1 MADHPIRLSSL
12 RTLRGLG
19 NPAVPWCPLGSAN
32 TPAAGSVSRITP
44 NLSGVF
50 LPVGLFV
57 ELPGDQPVMK
67 DPVGI
72 VRPSGSPGFPRR
84 QFPDPAAVRV
94 LEPVRLSCSF
104 RWLTGRRDP
113 GVAAPWMVNRSCLDV
128 VRVGVIHPRHAVSP
142 KVAGDQPAHALT
154 ITGLPTGGA

>member
-67 DPVGI
+67 GPVGI
-72 VRPSGSPGFPRR
+72 LRSSGALDFQGAICPVLLPSVSLSLCAC
-84 QFPDPAAVRV
+84 PA
-94 LEPVRLSCSF
+94 PS
-104 RWLTGRRDP
+104 
-113 GVAAPWMVNRSCLDV
+113 
-128 VRVGVIHPRHAVSP
+128 
-142 KVAGDQPAHALT
+142 AG
-154 ITGLPTGGA
+154 